1 MDRSGREDKIGMNLK
16 HLETFHHFC
25 RFNSMSQA
33 ANYLHVSQPAV
44 SQQLRIFE
52 EECGVKLFYREA
64 NRYKLSEVGESLFL
78 LSRVIFS
85 RVEQVESLL
94 EKARKP
100 FSERLRIGTIK
111 DYARTLMPDL
121 LAEFQKQFPNIHVNL
136 SEGNSASMRT

>member
-52 EECGVKLFYREA
+52 EECGVKLFYRC
-64 NRYKLSEVGESLFL
+64 RIKFL
-78 LSRVIFS
+78 LQILVMLQQAGTIRRQLFAGK
-85 RVEQVESLL
+85 L
-94 EKARKP
+94 A
-100 FSERLRIGTIK
+100 IGT
-111 DYARTLMPDL
+111 
-121 LAEFQKQFPNIHVNL
+121 L
-136 SEGNSASMRT
+136 SKAVKSLVKIAQSITWPLRPI